1 MNWADKCLRKVRNW
15 LKLSNSGDTLKLM
28 IPSYSRKAISGW
40 TNHSGKVTSHKM
52 NENEIGYRGSK
63 SEYKFKNKPIQN
75 KNKYSVK
82 EQRADGSC
90 FINNTKLM
98 KLRCA
103 LMGFERNYQLRIL
116 AKQLLNRPRS
126 FSISNSPT
134 KGQQSSINPWFI
146 TGFTDAEGS
155 FMITITQNDKSKLKW
170 RVIPSFAIHIHNKDI
185 SLLNQI
191 QQTLGVGNV
200 RKNSNTTALF
210 RVDNLKEIQV
220 IIDHFDRFP
229 LLSVKAS
236 DYILFKECYN
246 LIMQKQHLTPKGF
259 EKILSLKY
267 NLNKGLPDKLKK
279 AFPNILPVNRPEYKF
294 ISIPNPF
301 WFSGFASGDSTFSIS
316 IEKSSNKLGK
326 RVRLIFGTCL
336 HIRDK
341 EILLGMANYIY
352 NSFEDLITSGYC
364 LEKESQLSCLRSK
377 PSIQQKYI
385 YDIVNKIIPFF
396 NKFPILGVKS
406 LDFNDFKLVANLID
420 NKEHLT
426 PEGLNQIIEIVK
438 GMNLDRNLSLAACAN
453 TIENNI

>member
-1 MNWADKCLRKVRNW
+1 M
-15 LKLSNSGDTLKLM
+15 
-28 IPSYSRKAISGW
+28 
-40 TNHSGKVTSHKM
+40 VTSHKM

-63 SEYKFKNKPIQN
+63 SENKFKKKPIQN
-75 KNKYSVK
+75 KIYNSVK
-82 EQRADGSC
+82 EQRADGSW
-90 FINNTKLM
+90 FLNINKN
-98 KLRCA
+98 LRCA
-103 LMGFERNYQLRIL
+103 LMGFERNYQLRIP
-116 AKQLLNRPRS
+116 AKQLLNRPMN
-126 FSISNSPT
+126 FSTINTPF
-134 KGQQSSINPWFI
+134 QISSINPWFI

-155 FMITITQNDKSKLKW
+155 FMITITQNEKSKMKW

-191 QQTLGVGNV
+191 QKFLGVGNV

-210 RVDNLKEIQV
+210 RVDNFKEIQV
-220 IIDHFDRFP
+220 IINHFDRFP

-246 LIMQKQHLTPKGF
+246 LIMQKQHLNPKGF

-279 AFPNILPVNRPEYKF
+279 AYPNIVPVNRPEYKF
-294 ISIPNPF
+294 KNIPNPF
-301 WFSGFASGDSTFSIS
+301 WISGFASGDSTFSVS

-341 EILLGMANYIY
+341 EILLGIANYIY
-352 NSFEDLITSGYC
+352 NSFEDFTP
-364 LEKESQLSCLRSK
+364 KESGFRKEKQNQLSQ
-377 PSIQQKYI
+377 SIQQKYI
-385 YDIVNKIIPFF
+385 YDTANTSLLQIKNYSDIQNKIIPFF
-396 NKFPILGVKS
+396 NKYPILGVKS

-426 PEGLNQIIEIVK
+426 SEGLNQIIEIVK
-438 GMNLDRNLSLAACAN
+438 GMNLDRKF
-453 TIENNI
+453 ENIVHPCTLMA

>member
-1 MNWADKCLRKVRNW
+1 
-15 LKLSNSGDTLKLM
+15 
-28 IPSYSRKAISGW
+28 
-40 TNHSGKVTSHKM
+40 M

-63 SEYKFKNKPIQN
+63 SENKFKKKPIQN
-75 KNKYSVK
+75 KIYNSVK
-82 EQRADGSC
+82 EQRADGSW
-90 FINNTKLM
+90 FLNINKN
-98 KLRCA
+98 LRCA
-103 LMGFERNYQLRIL
+103 LMGFERNYQLRIP
-116 AKQLLNRPRS
+116 AKQLLNRPMN
-126 FSISNSPT
+126 FSTINTPF
-134 KGQQSSINPWFI
+134 QISSINPWFI

-155 FMITITQNDKSKLKW
+155 FMITITQNEKSKMKW

-191 QQTLGVGNV
+191 QKFLGVGNV

-210 RVDNLKEIQV
+210 RVDNFKEIQV
-220 IIDHFDRFP
+220 IINHFDRFP

-246 LIMQKQHLTPKGF
+246 LIMQKQHLNPKGF

-279 AFPNILPVNRPEYKF
+279 AYPNIVPVNRPEYKF
-294 ISIPNPF
+294 KNIPNPF
-301 WFSGFASGDSTFSIS
+301 WISGFASGDSTFSVS

-341 EILLGMANYIY
+341 EILLGIANYIY
-352 NSFEDLITSGYC
+352 NSFEDFTP
-364 LEKESQLSCLRSK
+364 KESGFRKEKQNQLSQ
-377 PSIQQKYI
+377 SIQQKYI
-385 YDIVNKIIPFF
+385 YDTANTSLLQIKNYSDIQNKIIPFF
-396 NKFPILGVKS
+396 NKYPILGVKS

-426 PEGLNQIIEIVK
+426 SEGLNQIIEIVK
-438 GMNLDRNLSLAACAN
+438 GMNLDRKF
-453 TIENNI
+453 ENIVHPCTLMA

>member
-1 MNWADKCLRKVRNW
+1 M
-15 LKLSNSGDTLKLM
+15 
-28 IPSYSRKAISGW
+28 
-40 TNHSGKVTSHKM
+40 VTSHKM

-63 SEYKFKNKPIQN
+63 SENKFKKKPIQN
-75 KNKYSVK
+75 KIYNSVK
-82 EQRADGSC
+82 EQRADGSW
-90 FINNTKLM
+90 FLNINKN
-98 KLRCA
+98 LRCA
-103 LMGFERNYQLRIL
+103 LMGFERNYQLRIP
-116 AKQLLNRPRS
+116 AKQLLNRPMN
-126 FSISNSPT
+126 FSTINTPF
-134 KGQQSSINPWFI
+134 QISSINPWFI

-155 FMITITQNDKSKLKW
+155 FMITITQNEKSKMKW

-191 QQTLGVGNV
+191 QKFLGVGNV

-210 RVDNLKEIQV
+210 RVDNFKEIQV
-220 IIDHFDRFP
+220 IINDFDRFP

-246 LIMQKQHLTPKGF
+246 LIMQKQHLNPKGF

-279 AFPNILPVNRPEYKF
+279 AYPNIVPVNRPEYKF
-294 ISIPNPF
+294 KNIPNPF
-301 WFSGFASGDSTFSIS
+301 WISGFASGDSTFSVS

-341 EILLGMANYIY
+341 EILLGIANYIY
-352 NSFEDLITSGYC
+352 NSFEDFTP
-364 LEKESQLSCLRSK
+364 KESGFRKEKQNQLSQ
-377 PSIQQKYI
+377 SIQQKYI
-385 YDIVNKIIPFF
+385 YDTANTSLLQIKNYSDIQNKIIPFF
-396 NKFPILGVKS
+396 NKYPILGVKS

-426 PEGLNQIIEIVK
+426 SEGLNQIIEIVK
-438 GMNLDRNLSLAACAN
+438 GMNLDRKF
-453 TIENNI
+453 ENIVHPCTLMA